1 MLERRGRGSALTICL
16 PECGESSKGATARAW
31 PGDAHSYSPPSR
43 PACLLTIAAATS
55 SRLTPTYPIP
65 TPTCWPA
72 HFPDDAQR
80 MLLTFARAPYTVGA
94 ELSARHPADRLWRP
108 IRCRLRLSQ
117 MSRPPPA
124 PCRRVGRAHAK
135 WGGAVCTRLGCKQH
149 VYVRARSRCTRSA
162 QCRGRVSADWGG
174 GTEEYQSAP
183 TV

>member
-1 MLERRGRGSALTICL
+1 M
-16 PECGESSKGATARAW
+16 
-31 PGDAHSYSPPSR
+31 
-43 PACLLTIAAATS
+43 IAAATS

-72 HFPDDAQR
+72 HFPDDTQR

-135 WGGAVCTRLGCKQH
+135 WGGAMCTRLGCKQH

-174 GTEEYQSAP
+174 GARRGAHTKHVAHVRDEGGVPAQLLVEGARVLPRVARRAHGAGRREER
-183 TV
+183 TTNM